1 MTYPYDGK
9 RSTIEYY
16 ESKIKY
22 LEEKIKLLEEKNK
35 IYLQVIINLK
45 KDERIDKQKKK

>member
-1 MTYPYDGK
+1 MLYPYDGI

-16 ESKIKY
+16 ENKIKY

-35 IYLQVIINLK
+35 IYLQVIMDSRK
-45 KDERIDKQKKK
+45 EEQIDNQKKK